1 MPFGDM
7 ACFTDFLTVKEMLTT
22 RVSTI
27 TLEGTCLTNC
37 CNGLYV
43 KPLRALTHFT
53 QVDATTIFFFADI
66 GSGGTA
72 LLQDRSYVKLE
83 NNLIHQ
89 LLT

>member
-53 QVDATTIFFFADI
+53 HVDATTIFFFVDNLLK
-66 GSGGTA
+66 GTA
-72 LLQDRSYVKLE
+72 LLQDRYEVKLK
-83 NNLIHQ
+83 NSSIHQ